1 MKKILIIGSTG
12 MLGKPVT
19 KALMEAGFEVSLLV
33 RNVDYAKQFF
43 SKANIIKGDIQNR
56 TDIEKAMQGQDA
68 IFLNLSVKQTE
79 KENEFHTEAE
89 GLDLVIEVAKTLK
102 IRRIAYL
109 ASLVHLYQGMNNFD
123 WWVFRIKQE
132 AVQKIKKSGIAYT
145 IFYPSAFMES
155 IFYQSKQGSMIAL
168 GGKSEYPMYYVAA
181 EDYAR
186 QVAKSFEVLKDDES
200 RDFVIQG
207 LEAFTQEAAAKTF
220 IQHYKKEKLRPMW
233 APMFVM
239 KIMSKFSQK
248 FDYGYHIVEALN
260 KYPEKFEAQA
270 TWDLLGK
277 PKITLKDFA
286 ENL

>member
-1 MKKILIIGSTG
+1 MKKILLIGSTG

-19 KALMEAGFEVSLLV
+19 KALMAAGFELTLLV

-43 SKANIIKGDIQNR
+43 SKANIIKGDVQNR
-56 TDIEKAMQGQDA
+56 ADIEKAMQGQDA
-68 IFLNLSVKQTE
+68 VFLNLSVKQTE

-89 GLDLVIEVAKTLK
+89 GIDLVIEVAKMLK
-102 IRRIAYL
+102 IKRIAYL
-109 ASLVHLYQGMNNFD
+109 SSLAHLYQGMNGFD
-123 WWVFRIKQE
+123 WWVFRIKQA
-132 AVQKIKKSGIAYT
+132 AVQKIKNSGVAYT

-155 IFYQSKQGSMIAL
+155 IFYQSKQGNMIAL

-181 EDYAR
+181 EDYAQ
-186 QVAKSFEVLKDDES
+186 QVAKSFEVFKDDES
-200 RDFVIQG
+200 QDFVIQG

-239 KIMSKFSQK
+239 KLMGIFSRK

-260 KYPEKFEAQA
+260 KYPEKFEAQS
-270 TWDLLGK
+270 TWDSLGK

-286 ENL
+286 ESL

>member
-19 KALMEAGFEVSLLV
+19 KALMAADFELTLFV

-43 SKANIIKGDIQNR
+43 PKANIIKGDIQNR
-56 TDIEKAMQGQDA
+56 ADIEKAMQGQDA
-68 IFLNLSVKQTE
+68 VFLNLSVKQTE
-79 KENEFHTEAE
+79 KETEFHTEAE
-89 GLDLVIEVAKTLK
+89 GLDLVIEVAKALK
-102 IRRIAYL
+102 IKRIAYL
-109 ASLVHLYQGMNNFD
+109 ASLVHLYQGINNFD

-132 AVQKIKKSGIAYT
+132 AVQKIKNSGIAYT

-181 EDYAR
+181 EDYAQ
-186 QVAKSFEVLKDDES
+186 QVAKSFEVLKESES

-239 KIMSKFSQK
+239 KLMGIFSQK

-260 KYPEKFEAQA
+260 KYPEKFEAQP
-270 TWDLLGK
+270 TWNLLGK

-286 ENL
+286 ESL